1 MKSTG
6 QTNEKYSQLVENNRS
21 NRQTFVYNADEISL
35 EALLD
40 PSFRPMVTPTSPQ
53 QVYPTNYHS
62 APHSLANVI
71 PNVRYDR
78 ASFDPSIDL
87 PAVQPFSTLPTRRR
101 RPQSNVDNS
110 AIIHV

>member
-6 QTNEKYSQLVENNRS
+6 QTNEKYSS
-21 NRQTFVYNADEISL
+21 PNRQTFVYNADEISL

-40 PSFRPMVTPTSPQ
+40 PSFRPMTTPTSSQ

-62 APHSLANVI
+62 APHSLANVM
-71 PNVRYDR
+71 PNIRYDR

-101 RPQSNVDNS
+101 RPQSNVDNV
-110 AIIHV
+110 AIIHI